1 MKKYPNINKYLNRT
15 PRGYLLF
22 LLIGHIFVWGGL
34 FLWFLQEPELRIID
48 KLLFLAFVVGT
59 TLIPYSFYR
68 NQVTLKKARL
78 GKHLRRYYH
87 LKGDE
92 LVAQIDAIEEE
103 VGRPLYADVS
113 RSKKYNAF
121 FITENWLVG
130 TDGTMLMRANACKKA
145 DIVQFDMGVEVKIR
159 KGTSYIY
166 HTLVVTDKNQ
176 YTYRFWLR
184 SEENLAT
191 AYNQLVDMQK
201 EE

>member
-1 MKKYPNINKYLNRT
+1 M
-15 PRGYLLF
+15 

-130 TDGTMLMRANACKKA
+130 TDGVMLMRVNACKKA
-145 DIVQFDMGVEVKIR
+145 DIVAIDMGIEVKIR
-159 KGTSYIY
+159 KGTSYVY

-184 SEENLAT
+184 SEGNLDT

>member
-15 PRGYLLF
+15 PRGYFLF
-22 LLIGHIFVWGGL
+22 LLIGHILVWGAFLLWGL
-34 FLWFLQEPELRIID
+34 LDPELRMID
-48 KLLFLAFVVGT
+48 KFQLLVLVVGT

-68 NQVTLKKARL
+68 NQVTLKRARL
-78 GKHLRRYYH
+78 GKHLSRYYH

-113 RSKKYNAF
+113 KKKKYNAF

-130 TDGTMLMRANACKKA
+130 TDGTMLMRANACKRA
-145 DIVQFDMGVEVKIR
+145 DIVKTDMGVEVKIR
-159 KGTSYIY
+159 KGTSYVY
-166 HTLVVTDKNQ
+166 HTLVVTDKHQ

-191 AYNQLVDMQK
+191 AYNQLVDIQK
-201 EE
+201 EG